1 MNKFLNVIS
10 LLIALMVIV
19 PLAVATTYYVDGLNG
34 DNGNTGLSSDG
45 TAWATIDYA
54 TNTITVGDTCWIRLT
69 AYSEYVQIYTSSDS
83 GTSWTEGSFIALYGD
98 TNGVVWSDST
108 DPEGPVINAA
118 GRAGLLIYQ
127 SYWDISGLKVVGGTI
142 DCIEFGNCNNVKL
155 SDFTAHSATGTN
167 YGNIRFYQSHD
178 ITVSNGKI
186 AHGDGDGILIGD
198 FGGVN
203 YNITIDNCEVWDM
216 PWDKK
221 GINMDHTT
229 DYSVTIQDCSIHD
242 GDNYGVLLRG
252 DDIHLLRSEI
262 YNFTTFYGVVLDTPD
277 EVAGSNS
284 VVSNVIYN
292 CNYGIITSTK
302 SICSILNNS
311 IYGITKYGIYS
322 QNIID
327 ELIIKNN
334 IIEDA
339 GRGFT
344 TLTDVVDLTNNCM
357 WDISGATYFGCET
370 GTDDIF
376 ADPNFTSAT
385 ELTRTTSDPCWQAGT
400 DVGTVLDFNSQ
411 TFPDPPAI
419 GAYYGPEPTASP
431 FPVDSPPPTPYFPTP
446 TRTPTTPTPSPS
458 PTSALTP
465 TPQPTPTSALTPT
478 PPPTVTPTPRVITPT
493 PSPSPTSALT
503 PTPSPSPSPADFKY
517 WLTSGVGITRTVY
530 FHWTGGG
537 SSPWGPYD
545 ITTTPAYLHDRPE
558 TGGYFLSMVDGVPG
572 PWKTRPERT
581 MLEFW
586 SPPTPTPTPSVTP
599 TPSTT
604 PTPSV
609 TPTMTPSPS
618 PTSGPVSTPIADI
631 YNGFDDFD
639 IGVRKSGWTFSGIG
653 NADVYIHEY
662 YYGLNRPGLQLADDG
677 DYFTSEALVG
687 VDRELGYWM
696 RGSGTGSDSYLSIDG
711 RVYFDPYYYW
721 SNIQEV
727 KPLPQVET
735 STSGIEI
742 MDDVLSLRFTYHKTT
757 GELALDDFL
766 YNAITPTVTPTPVG
780 YLTPT
785 PTPVGYHTPTPTITP
800 VPSPSVAPTP
810 SPTPEDQMYSIIVLP
825 FQFKGTLI
833 IAD

>member
-1 MNKFLNVIS
+1 MNKLINAIS
-10 LLIALMVIV
+10 LLILLTFT
-19 PLAVATTYYVDGLNG
+19 PLSMATDYWVDGDNG
-34 DNGNTGLSSDG
+34 DNGNAG
-45 TAWATIDYA
+45 TSLGAAWAENQYGVAQLTEGDA
-54 TNTITVGDTCWIRLT
+54 LFTVGTTYPEEIDGF
-69 AYSEYVQIYTSSDS
+69 ANS
-83 GTSWTEGSFIALYGD
+83 GTSWTTGSYITWTGL
-98 TNGVVWSDST
+98 TNDDYPDGPWIDGTGSDFAV
-108 DPEGPVINAA
+108 DLRKN
-118 GRAGLLIYQ
+118 
-127 SYWDISGLKVVGGTI
+127 YWDLSEFKMVGGAV
-142 DCIEFGNCNNVKL
+142 CPFMCYGNNNVKL
-155 SDFTAHSATGTN
+155 SDFVVHTGLNSTL
-167 YGNIRFYQSHD
+167 GAIRIVLAAHD
-178 ITVSNGKI
+178 ITISDGEI
-186 AHGDGDGILIGD
+186 AHCVGDGISIGD
-198 FGGVN
+198 SGTS
-203 YNITIDNCEVWDM
+203 YNIIIDNVDIS
-216 PWDKK
+216 DVGAQGY
-221 GINMDHTT
+221 GIYAHANS
-229 DYSVTIQDCSIHD
+229 YSVTVKDCTIHD
-242 GDNYGVLLRG
+242 LTAVAIVAANANAGGMVFERNL
-252 DDIHLLRSEI
+252 I
-262 YNFTTFYGVVLDTPD
+262 YLC
-277 EVAGSNS
+277 A
-284 VVSNVIYN
+284 
-292 CNYGIITSTK
+292 YGISLGGGTEVH
-302 SICSILNNS
+302 
-311 IYGITKYGIYS
+311 G
-322 QNIID
+322 QNIIRTNIIYDITNFGIRCGSAAAGFQDVYNNTVFSVD
-327 ELIIKNN
+327 EGILIDYPGSVVAAKNN
-334 IIEDA
+334 IIA
-339 GRGFT
+339 NSNYGFYSD
-344 TLTDVVDLTNNCM
+344 TDVVDLSNNCM

-385 ELTRTTSDPCWQAGT
+385 ELTRTTPDPCWQAGT